1 MDFRVSKFA
10 KDRVQPLAEEG
21 LRVALQHAP
30 RAEAFTDHVVARTS
44 TARSWLA
51 RMRRKM
57 ATVAVLVLASWLFAH
72 ATFGDNGIMAYNK
85 KHADFIR
92 LTAENERV
100 KKENDAYTQHIDS
113 LRSDKKAIE
122 KEAREVLHYV
132 RPGEIVYVSP
142 APANPNRP
150 AANTAQK

>member
-10 KDRVQPLAEEG
+10 RDRVQPLAEEG

-57 ATVAVLVLASWLFAH
+57 ATVAVLLLAIWVFAH
-72 ATFGDNGIMAYNK
+72 ATFGDNGIVVYNK

-92 LTAENERV
+92 LTAENGRL
-100 KKENDAYTQHIDS
+100 KKENDACRQNINS
-113 LRSDKKAIE
+113 LKSDKKAIE
-122 KEAREVLHYV
+122 KEAREMLHYA
-132 RPGEIVYVSP
+132 RPGEILYVSP
-142 APANPNRP
+142 ASANPNRP